1 MRGWLSASAVQSLFD
16 RYKSAQSEQIE
27 QHQTEADA
35 NTVES
40 DCRTHGGCGKNAGGG
55 GSTFDVHTFFQ
66 NRSAADEADSR
77 HQALQN
83 ARLRSGVAIEAGNH
97 HEGTTRHGN
106 YRKGTD
112 ARIVFF
118 CLAVPANDARQN
130 KCHSKVPKVVPKRMP
145 IKHAEILLDCYD
157 KGRFML
163 RFETA
168 GESHGECLVAT
179 LTGLPSGVPISVD
192 FINRQ
197 LWRRQ
202 QGFGRGGRMKIETDQ
217 AHIVSGVRHSQ
228 TIGSPIAVLIA
239 NKDWQN
245 WQTILPVEAKD
256 AEPGKEKP
264 VVRPRPGHADL
275 TGAIKY
281 NYADARYILER
292 ASARETTARV
302 ALGALAKSLLSQFG
316 IEILSH
322 VVGVGPVRLERP
334 AEWQELVALSERG
347 EVLLGC
353 VDAETEGRMKEAVD
367 HAYRTGNT
375 VGGIFEVVAHGLPPG
390 LGSHITWDTRLDGR
404 LAQAIVSIQAVKG
417 VEIGAAEQGA
427 RAYGSTVQD
436 TIHYDKEAH
445 GFHRGS
451 NRAGGLEGGIT
462 NGEDLVVRGLL
473 KPISTLRRP
482 LESVDLPTREPAL
495 AAYERSDVAVV
506 PAAGVIGEA
515 MVALVLA
522 QAFLE
527 KFGGDSL
534 VETTRNFD
542 GYAAQVK
549 SF

>member
-1 MRGWLSASAVQSLFD
+1 
-16 RYKSAQSEQIE
+16 
-27 QHQTEADA
+27 
-35 NTVES
+35 
-40 DCRTHGGCGKNAGGG
+40 
-55 GSTFDVHTFFQ
+55 
-66 NRSAADEADSR
+66 
-77 HQALQN
+77 
-83 ARLRSGVAIEAGNH
+83 
-97 HEGTTRHGN
+97 
-106 YRKGTD
+106 
-112 ARIVFF
+112 
-118 CLAVPANDARQN
+118 
-130 KCHSKVPKVVPKRMP
+130 
-145 IKHAEILLDCYD
+145 
-157 KGRFML
+157 ML

-168 GESHGECLVAT
+168 GESHGECLVVT
-179 LTGLPSGVPISVD
+179 LTGLPAGVPISVEYLD
-192 FINRQ
+192 RQ

-217 AHIVSGVRHSQ
+217 AHIVSGVRHSE
-228 TIGSPIAVLIA
+228 TIGSPIAILIE
-239 NKDWQN
+239 NKDWKN
-245 WQTILPVEAKD
+245 WQGILPVEAKD
-256 AEPGKEKP
+256 GQAGKEKP

-275 TGAIKY
+275 AGAIKY

-302 ALGALAKSLLSQFG
+302 AIGALAKTFLKQFG

-322 VVGVGPVRLERP
+322 VVGVGPVRLER
-334 AEWQELVALSERG
+334 AAHWEEIVAVSERE

-353 VDAETEGRMKEAVD
+353 VDGATEARMKEAVD
-367 HAYRTGNT
+367 HAYRTGDT
-375 VGGIFEVVAHGLPPG
+375 VGGVFEVVAHGLPPG
-390 LGSHITWDTRLDGR
+390 IGSHITWDTRLDGR

-417 VEIGAAEQGA
+417 VEIGSAEQGA
-427 RAYGSTVQD
+427 QSYGSAVQD

-462 NGEDLVVRGLL
+462 NGEDLVVRGFL

-482 LESVDLPTREPAL
+482 LESVDLPSREPAL

-534 VETTRNFD
+534 LETKRNFD

-549 SF
+549 EF